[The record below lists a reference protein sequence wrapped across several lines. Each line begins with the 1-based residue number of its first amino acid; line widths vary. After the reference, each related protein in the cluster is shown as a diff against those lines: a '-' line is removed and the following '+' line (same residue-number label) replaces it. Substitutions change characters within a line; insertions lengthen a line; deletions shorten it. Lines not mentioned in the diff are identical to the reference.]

1 MYNSISN
8 LYILFIFFALTVW
21 FRSVFYFMV
30 FIILVYGEFKKIY
43 FRTVR
48 GMSDYKLHLK
58 WVKFLVM
65 SV

>member
-30 FIILVYGEFKKIY
+30 FIILVYGEFKKSIFALY
-43 FRTVR
+43 EGCQTTNYILS
-48 GMSDYKLHLK
+48 G
-58 WVKFLVM
+58 
-65 SV
+65 